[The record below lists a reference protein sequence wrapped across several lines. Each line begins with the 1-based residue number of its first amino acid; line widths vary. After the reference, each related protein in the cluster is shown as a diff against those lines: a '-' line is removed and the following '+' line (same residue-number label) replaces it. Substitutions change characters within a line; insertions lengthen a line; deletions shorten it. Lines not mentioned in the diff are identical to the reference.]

1 MLKIYIATQEFS
13 LSLSLYLSLCV
24 CVCVSCACVR
34 GGVLFNVGEH
44 TFVHVCVMCSSSSSV
59 VLLYLV
65 LPVT

>member
-13 LSLSLYLSLCV
+13 LSLSLSVCV

-34 GGVLFNVGEH
+34 GGVLFVGEH
-44 TFVHVCVMCSSSSSV
+44 TFVHVCVMCSSSSTCSV